1 MKPKAL
7 AAAIGN
13 GENMIIVMKICG
25 MGGAVQSSQDGRI
38 IAVIGGRNYS
48 YGDYNYATRKQQPG
62 SSVKPFLDY
71 GLAFLKILIG
81 LQDIL
86 LMMMITIMVNLKNWD
101 RQFHGLVTVEN
112 ALENSWNI
120 PAIKT
125 FDEVQQKIGSDKI
138 QEAMESIGISMN
150 KENNWSSKCHW
161 WLVLWYFPT

>member
-1 MKPKAL
+1 MR
-7 AAAIGN
+7 
-13 GENMIIVMKICG
+13 

-71 GLAFLKILIG
+71 GLAFE
-81 LQDIL
+81 
-86 LMMMITIMVNLKNWD
+86 NLDWSTGHSINDDDYYNGKFKNWD

-138 QEAMESIGISMN
+138 Q
-150 KENNWSSKCHW
+150 
-161 WLVLWYFPT
+161 